1 MSQLRMFCVAKHVS
15 ARTPRVSAIFSVFPC
30 LTVPRTIYL
39 SLSIHRKICNKNL
52 RPKSAKVHNLAH
64 NSIGTSRSTSLTVI
78 RLSTSFYLS
87 LPPIFDG
94 DEEGEDVRMER
105 ASQPASQGNGVV
117 SDGGTWVLSYSVR
130 HFTSVFASA
139 VLVSTFGIGM
149 PRCRLVGGVVN
160 APAAHSPPLP
170 HNF

>member
-78 RLSTSFYLS
+78 RLSTSFDLS

-105 ASQPASQGNGVV
+105 ASERGKWCRERWWYVGSL
-117 SDGGTWVLSYSVR
+117 VLG
-130 HFTSVFASA
+130 
-139 VLVSTFGIGM
+139 STFYLGLCLG
-149 PRCRLVGGVVN
+149 RT
-160 APAAHSPPLP
+160 S
-170 HNF
+170 